1 MNMIRYNNP
10 WNFLDQLQR
19 EISAPDARK
28 TDFESHDWAPT
39 VDVRESDK
47 HYTLLVDVPGIDP
60 KEIDVSMEKGILA
73 IKGKREKN
81 ETVEGE
87 NFKRVERSYG
97 SFARYFDLPDSV
109 DSEKIEATANN
120 GVLTITIPKQDA
132 VVSRK
137 IEIKH

>member
-1 MNMIRYNNP
+1 MNMTRHNNP
-10 WNFLDQLQR
+10 WGFFNQIQR
-19 EISAPDARK
+19 ELNNSGSNKAE
-28 TDFESHDWAPT
+28 FENHDWAPA

-47 HYTLLVDVPGIDP
+47 NYALLVDVPGIDP
-60 KEIDVSMEKGILA
+60 KEIDVSMEKGVLA

-81 ETVEGE
+81 ETIEGE

-109 DSEKIEATANN
+109 DSENIEATANN

-132 VVSRK
+132 VVSRRK
-137 IEIKH
+137 EVKH